1 MLFVKLT
8 GDVEQ
13 AGTAF
18 ENSHRRAIVFN
29 VHKGGHTAIRI
40 YGRVPLG
47 LGFTSAHVQVDI
59 VVWNASR
66 LSVMYARNLLK
77 LIGRIGTYQSSSAA
91 MVNLTGFTDAQP

>member
-1 MLFVKLT
+1 MFLVKLT

-29 VHKGGHTAIRI
+29 VHEGGHTATRI
-40 YGRVPLG
+40 DGRIPLG
-47 LGFTSAHVQVDI
+47 LGFASANVQADI
-59 VVWNASR
+59 VVWNASKMLVR
-66 LSVMYARNLLK
+66 YVCNFPES
-77 LIGRIGTYQSSSAA
+77 IGRIGTYPSSSAA